1 MPFGKSFLSLI
12 SLQSP
17 FSPGLELVVLQWKVI
32 VKTANKKDLSRA
44 ETRHRVS
51 LVVVD
56 QESSGHTVC
65 VEGSS

>member
-1 MPFGKSFLSLI
+1 MPFGISFLSLI

-17 FSPGLELVVLQWKVI
+17 FSPGLEFVVLQWKVI
-32 VKTANKKDLSRA
+32 AKTTTKQDLSRA
-44 ETRHRVS
+44 ETRHGVS